1 MRYFSKH
8 KLLKKLESMAENPR
22 KQLKRVAIGTVI
34 CFVSLLA
41 LILTSSLEKVWL
53 FYLLSIVGI
62 IAIIYAVP
70 GYVGIWAWR
79 MKQVLFKKK

>member
-22 KQLKRVAIGTVI
+22 EQLKRVAIGTAI
-34 CFVSLLA
+34 CFCSLLA

-53 FYLLSIVGI
+53 FYLLSIIGI
-62 IAIIYAVP
+62 SAIIYAVP
-70 GYVGIWAWR
+70 GYIGVWAWR
-79 MKQVLFKKK
+79 MKHVLFKK